1 MTDRKFIVESYRN
14 YKNQGRIR
22 LTSGKT
28 THMLTVSEALILW
41 EDLRQEIDDVQE
53 EITQVQDEE
62 DLLPLRGGI

>member
-14 YKNQGRIR
+14 YRNDGRIR

-28 THMLTVSEALILW
+28 THILTVSEAIILW

-53 EITQVQDEE
+53 EITQVQNEE
-62 DLLPLRGGI
+62 DLRSLG